1 MILGV
6 VLAVLQVLPG
16 TRSLDQLYSAGR
28 SKWLPS
34 QILGL
39 HASSLLH
46 LVSHPLG
53 PLSPAEHPRLLPAW
67 WGLSGREGEKKRA
80 ERLSPSRAKL
90 GTGTISLLLH
100 FFPSKQI
107 TGPSQIQGERK

>member
-6 VLAVLQVLPG
+6 VLAVLQILPG

-46 LVSHPLG
+46 LVSHPRA
-53 PLSPAEHPRLLPAW
+53 PLSPAEYPRHPSSMVGAEW
-67 WGLSGREGEKKRA
+67 QGGRKEVR
-80 ERLSPSRAKL
+80 
-90 GTGTISLLLH
+90 GTARPLKG
-100 FFPSKQI
+100 
-107 TGPSQIQGERK
+107 